1 MKQKARIAGVLPR
14 IIAFIIDM
22 FLIAMPILYF
32 TTYVILD
39 GKESF
44 QNSQIAIF
52 IDWIIIALIQSSF
65 FAKIGASPGYK
76 AQGIYAVNLNGQK
89 ASFLHYFLR
98 FFCFA
103 IFFIFGG
110 SFVAFFR
117 KDKRNLHDIITKT
130 IVVSKS

>member
-1 MKQKARIAGVLPR
+1 MKQKARIAGILPR
-14 IIAFIIDM
+14 LIAFIIDM

-32 TTYVILD
+32 TTYVILG
-39 GKESF
+39 GKEGF

-52 IDWIIIALIQSSF
+52 IDWAIFALIQSAF
-65 FAKIGASPGYK
+65 FAKLGASPGYR

-89 ASFLHYFLR
+89 ASFFGYLLR

-103 IFFIFGG
+103 VFFIFGG
-110 SFVAFFR
+110 SFLAFFR

>member
-1 MKQKARIAGVLPR
+1 MKQKARIAGILPR

-44 QNSQIAIF
+44 QSSQIAIF
-52 IDWIIIALIQSSF
+52 IDWMIFALIQSAF
-65 FAKIGASPGYK
+65 FARLGASPGYK
-76 AQGIYAVNLNGQK
+76 AQGIYAVNLSGKK
-89 ASFLHYFLR
+89 ASFLRYFLR
-98 FFCFA
+98 FICFA
-103 IFFIFGG
+103 VFFIFGG

-117 KDKRNLHDIITKT
+117 KDRRNLHDIISQT
-130 IVVSKS
+130 IVVSKV